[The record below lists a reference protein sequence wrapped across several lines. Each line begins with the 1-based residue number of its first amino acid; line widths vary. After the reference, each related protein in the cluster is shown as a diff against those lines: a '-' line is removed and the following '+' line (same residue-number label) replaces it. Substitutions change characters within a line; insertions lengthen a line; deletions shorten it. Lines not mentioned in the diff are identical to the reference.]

1 MNTSHYLCRCVSQ
14 YCLNRKNAHI
24 AFLDP
29 ELVNEKTCGGMH
41 GNKVED
47 LTVTLVAIFKA
58 FKMNNKTE
66 ILIAYNCEYVFSTLI
81 FMLVFCSYNYS
92 LTRVL

>member
-1 MNTSHYLCRCVSQ
+1 LNISHDLCKCVAK
-14 YCLNRKNAHI
+14 YYLNRKNTHI

-29 ELVNEKTCGGMH
+29 KLVNEKTCEGKE

-66 ILIAYNCEYVFSTLI
+66 ILLAYN
-81 FMLVFCSYNYS
+81 
-92 LTRVL
+92 